1 MYFLRN
7 KSDVYKTFVSFDKMA
22 QTQFQ
27 TQIRI
32 LRSDNGTEYK
42 NIDMNLFNDTN
53 GLIHQTT
60 CRDTPQQNGV
70 AERKNRTLL
79 EMTHDIMI

>member
-1 MYFLRN
+1 
-7 KSDVYKTFVSFDKMA
+7 MA

-27 TQIRI
+27 TQIKI

-42 NIDMNLFNDTN
+42 NFDIQNFNKIN

-60 CRDTPQQNGV
+60 CRDTPQ
-70 AERKNRTLL
+70 
-79 EMTHDIMI
+79 